1 MKVLVSDDVH
11 VDYGQIVVA
20 SGEGDCDLHDAFAG
34 QDGVGLCGGGQDG
47 MLLLL
52 TGLRIGGVGFTA
64 ELHDSRPELDES
76 WEEIVE
82 VPFRPVSEG
91 TVLRQWNGKNRWE
104 LDLEERDYR
113 VRYSACGMDAGRSKD
128 VREDDE
134 PPTDDRYLLQIW
146 PAAAPEPA
154 RLLKQTS
161 RAAAYWH
168 AFATSPVG

>member
-1 MKVLVSDDVH
+1 MKVLVSDEAQ
-11 VDYGQIVVA
+11 VDYGQIFVE
-20 SGEGDCDLHDAFAG
+20 SGGDDCDLHDAFAG
-34 QDGVGLCGGGQDG
+34 QEGVGLCGGGQEG
-47 MLLLL
+47 TLLLL
-52 TGLRIGGVGFTA
+52 TGLRIGGVDFTT

-82 VPFRPVSEG
+82 VPFRPVSQE

-104 LDLEERDYR
+104 LGLEERDYR
-113 VRYSACGMDAGRSKD
+113 VRYSAIGMDAGRGKD

-146 PAAAPEPA
+146 PAAPEPA
-154 RLLKQTS
+154 RLLKQTG
-161 RAAAYWH
+161 RTAANWH